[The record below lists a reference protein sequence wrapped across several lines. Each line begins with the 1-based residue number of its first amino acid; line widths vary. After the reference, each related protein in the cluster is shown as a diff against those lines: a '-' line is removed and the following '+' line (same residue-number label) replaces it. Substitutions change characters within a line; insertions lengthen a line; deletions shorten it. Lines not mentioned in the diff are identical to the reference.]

1 MSRFVMDSNNL
12 WLLAL
17 VDHTIRVNTGP
28 FSPDL
33 NTHNL
38 PDDVAAWTPVARIG
52 SNQYCSHRELEVFGS
67 ALNPQKVEQLWQ
79 NLYGR
84 QLSINR
90 EGFTFTWH
98 NRGTDNGR
106 FKPGG
111 ILYRLND
118 LYEWSNHGVTVPVP
132 VGTGWDRFERI
143 TGKLMEEGGGGGGGG
158 SAQVKK
164 ELEEK
169 EKENKRLQE
178 EAAEREKRAKE
189 REEAA
194 QKEIQELKEQA
205 QAREDAAKKE
215 SDELKKQAKEKDD
228 QLAAKD
234 KQIANLRAALAAFT

>member
-33 NTHNL
+33 NTQNL
-38 PDDVAAWTPVARIG
+38 PDDVAAWKQVARIG
-52 SNQYCSHRELEVFGS
+52 SNKYCSHRELEVFGS
-67 ALNPQKVEQLWQ
+67 QLNPQKVEQLWQ

-132 VGTGWDRFERI
+132 VGTGWDRFERT
-143 TGKLMEEGGGGGGGG
+143 TGKLMVGAGGG
-158 SAQVKK
+158 SAEVKK

-189 REEAA
+189 REDAA

-215 SDELKKQAKEKDD
+215 SEEMKKQAKEKDD

>member
-12 WLLAL
+12 WLLGL

-28 FSPDL
+28 FSPDINTQDL
-33 NTHNL
+33 NDNKTK
-38 PDDVAAWTPVARIG
+38 WTMVARIG
-52 SNQYCSHRELEVFGS
+52 NNKYCSHRELEVFGA

-84 QLSINR
+84 QLNINR
-90 EGFTFTWH
+90 EGFMFTWH

-106 FKPGG
+106 FKPGAL
-111 ILYRLND
+111 LYRLND
-118 LYEWSNHGVTVPVP
+118 LYEWSNHGVTVPLP
-132 VGTGWDRFERI
+132 VGTSWDRFERT
-143 TGKLMEEGGGGGGGG
+143 TGKLMEGAGGGG

-178 EAAEREKRAKE
+178 EAAEKEKRAKE